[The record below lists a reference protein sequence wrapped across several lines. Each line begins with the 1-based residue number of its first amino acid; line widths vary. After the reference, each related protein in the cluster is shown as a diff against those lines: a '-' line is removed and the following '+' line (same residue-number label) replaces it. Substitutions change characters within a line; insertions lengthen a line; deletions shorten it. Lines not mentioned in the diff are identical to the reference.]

1 MKTTLK
7 IARTELALLFYS
19 PIAWFLLVA
28 FLFQSGLAYTSSIEG
43 YLTQQQMGG
52 INLRYL
58 QFITNSLFASPY
70 GIWPNL
76 AGKLYLYLPLLTMG
90 LMSREIS
97 SGTIKLL
104 YSSPIKVREIIFGKF
119 IAMMVYNLA
128 LVLILALIVVCAL
141 FNIRSADAGLL
152 FSGLFGIY
160 LLLCAYAA
168 IGLFMSCLTSYQV
181 VAALSTLV
189 LLAVLSYIGT
199 VWQDKDFVRDLT
211 YFLSISG

>member
-28 FLFQSGLAYTSSIEG
+28 FLFQSGLAYTTAIEG

-52 INLRYL
+52 IGLRYL
-58 QFITNSLFASPY
+58 QFITNNMFTPPY
-70 GIWPNL
+70 GIWPSL

-128 LVLILALIVVCAL
+128 LILIHATIVV
-141 FNIRSADAGLL
+141 
-152 FSGLFGIY
+152 
-160 LLLCAYAA
+160 
-168 IGLFMSCLTSYQV
+168 
-181 VAALSTLV
+181 
-189 LLAVLSYIGT
+189 
-199 VWQDKDFVRDLT
+199 
-211 YFLSISG
+211 